1 MYAAASLLTA
11 PSPAAQQTVL
21 ADLVRVDGHVAN
33 SARVF
38 QFVSARMP
46 ACRLLPFPAVAA
58 PAPAAFVGPQES
70 LAHLAVSIVSAR
82 LLAVAFPF
90 RPCVWKHPLAFV
102 STH

>member
-58 PAPAAFVGPQES
+58 PAPAAFAGPQES
-70 LAHLAVSIVSAR
+70 LAHLAV
-82 LLAVAFPF
+82 
-90 RPCVWKHPLAFV
+90 
-102 STH
+102 